1 MEKWEK
7 HYNEQKGIYE
17 IYPTKVCNPRVCAVM
32 NQTEEES
39 IANLIAAA
47 PDLLEAL
54 LQLSRIASAI
64 NTAQHAGVE
73 ICPELWSDLYS
84 LTNKA
89 KQAIDKAGKGE

>member
-17 IYPTKVCNPRVCAVM
+17 IYPTKACNPRVCAVM

-47 PDLLEAL
+47 PDLLVVSKIAQALWDNNLKVLKKLTPEGMSPGDFIDEA
-54 LQLSRIASAI
+54 IA
-64 NTAQHAGVE
+64 
-73 ICPELWSDLYS
+73 
-84 LTNKA
+84 KA
-89 KQAIDKAGKGE
+89 DK

>member
-1 MEKWEK
+1 MSKNYWIDDDG
-7 HYNEQKGIYE
+7 YLANETGDLYE
-17 IYPTKVCNPRVCAVM
+17 TVGGQIKAEHIEPLSRIL
-32 NQTEEES
+32 ES
-39 IANLIAAA
+39 HD
-47 PDLLEAL
+47 DLLEAL

>member
-17 IYPTKVCNPRVCAVM
+17 IYPTKACNPRVCAVM

-47 PDLLEAL
+47 PDLLAACKIG
-54 LQLSRIASAI
+54 LSYVNAVI
-64 NTAQHAGVE
+64 TGVPRPIVDRE
-73 ICPELWSDLYS
+73 DDKQTIE
-84 LTNKA
+84 
-89 KQAIDKAGKGE
+89 QAIDKAGKSVK